1 MFINYERTT
10 ELESLVNAGKNGD
23 GLYVSGQWTETG
35 APTATA
41 GIYIPGAVLQNTADG
56 DVYVNTG
63 TTAVPV
69 FESVTSIGANGLFS
83 STIGT
88 VVPMIFPDAPDTR
101 ADAGAISIA
110 TYYTYLTTTGAA
122 AMTLPDGAILGQIKK
137 LHMTVDGGDATVTP
151 ATFDSGTTI
160 TFADVGDVIELM
172 WLGSANGGWVGIAA
186 YNIANGDAGPAV
198 A

>member
-1 MFINYERTT
+1 MAQTNFSGPVDSKAGFKVNGT
-10 ELESLVNAGKNGD
+10 EVIDANGRA
-23 GLYVSGQWTETG
+23 L
-35 APTATA
+35 
-41 GIYIPGAVLQNTADG
+41 AD
-56 DVYVNTG
+56 NL
-63 TTAVPV
+63 A
-69 FESVTSIGANGLFS
+69 IGATGLSS

-101 ADAGAISIA
+101 ADAGAISIG

-122 AMTLPDGAILGQIKK
+122 AMTLPNGAILGQIKK
-137 LHMTVDGGDATVTP
+137 LHMTIDGGDATVTP

-172 WLGSANGGWVGIAA
+172 WLGTANGGWVAIAA

>member
-1 MFINYERTT
+1 MEVQVTGSKAQGNIIDFEDSS
-10 ELESLVNAGKNGD
+10 SL
-23 GLYVSGQWTETG
+23 SWS
-35 APTATA
+35 
-41 GIYIPGAVLQNTADG
+41 LQDAG
-56 DVYVNTG
+56 DVSRVTG
-63 TTAVPV
+63 TVA
-69 FESVTSIGANGLFS
+69 IGATGLSS

-88 VVPMIFPDAPDTR
+88 VVPQIFPDAPDTR

-110 TYYTYLTTTGAA
+110 TSYTYLTTTGAA
-122 AMTLPDGAILGQIKK
+122 AMTLPNGAILGQIKK

-172 WLGSANGGWVGIAA
+172 WLGTANGGWVAIAA
-186 YNIANGDAGPAV
+186 YNIANGDTGPVV